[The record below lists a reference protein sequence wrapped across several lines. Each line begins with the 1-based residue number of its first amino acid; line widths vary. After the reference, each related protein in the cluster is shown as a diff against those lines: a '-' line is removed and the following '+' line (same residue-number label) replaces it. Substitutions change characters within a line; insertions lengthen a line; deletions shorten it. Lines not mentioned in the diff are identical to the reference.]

1 VHPER
6 SLSSRDEYVPRL
18 LVNIRAITSMK
29 SRSLAASTTRHSDQQ
44 GRENVRRAAV
54 LRRSGTFDDGEL
66 WRADPVLH
74 ARVSERCRLSPVH
87 LSGIFQGS
95 AHPAVSAGL
104 AAEPAPG
111 PPLHWSP
118 GCSFRAACRGGS
130 RRLSA
135 GTTLVPDDGYRLLLG
150 ESGADGEGLIEPG
163 CAQPLADL
171 GHQIGLHLPQM
182 RPRR

>member
-1 VHPER
+1 
-6 SLSSRDEYVPRL
+6 
-18 LVNIRAITSMK
+18 M
-29 SRSLAASTTRHSDQQ
+29 
-44 GRENVRRAAV
+44 
-54 LRRSGTFDDGEL
+54 RRSGTFDESQL

-87 LSGIFQGS
+87 LSGVVQGS
-95 AHPAVSAGL
+95 ATPAVSAGL

-111 PPLHWSP
+111 PPLHWPP
-118 GCSFRAACRGGS
+118 GCSFCAVCRGGS

-150 ESGADGEGLIEPG
+150 EPGAGGKGLIEPG

-171 GHQIGLHLPQM
+171 GHQIGLQFPQM